1 MEYRIT
7 TTKQAL
13 IVILK
18 SFGIA
23 MVSVVA
29 LFIIARGIT
38 RTTNAVITTR
48 NDFAAFA
55 KKHGMLDQL
64 ARDYESIKDATAQL
78 DGAIPTMDNA
88 TVVADYLTATAAHTA
103 NTVVLRFD
111 SSIKSSEGMP
121 LNELGFSMRV
131 EGNTTS
137 LLAFLRKIETAPYL
151 IPVKNIS
158 LSFGNALTGPVS
170 AQISAIVYLNSQK

>member
-1 MEYRIT
+1 MEYRLT

-13 IVILK
+13 VVILR
-18 SFGIA
+18 SFSIA
-23 MVSVVA
+23 AVSVVA
-29 LFIIARGIT
+29 LFIIARGVT
-38 RTTNAVITTR
+38 RTTETVITTR

-64 ARDYESIKDATAQL
+64 TRDYESIKDATAQL

-88 TVVADYLTATAAHTA
+88 TVVADYLAATAAQTA
-103 NTVVLRFD
+103 NTVALRFD
-111 SSIKSSEGMP
+111 SSVKASEGAP

-131 EGNTTS
+131 EGNTAS

-151 IPVKNIS
+151 ITVKSIS
-158 LSFGNALTGPVS
+158 LSFDNALTGPVS
-170 AQISAIVYLNSQK
+170 AQMSAAVYLNSQK